1 MHNNTGFSIPY
12 FTQNLTLFKEEEEVI
27 LVIEKKPSRKQTD
40 TG

>member
-12 FTQNLTLFKEEEEVI
+12 FTQNLTLFEEEEVI
-27 LVIEKKPSRKQTD
+27 LVIEKKTSRKQTD

>member
-12 FTQNLTLFKEEEEVI
+12 FTQNLTLFEEEEVI